1 MPSFPLPFRP
11 KDDYHRDGLS
21 YGSRRNHGRRKHA
34 ACDLIAPPGTEIYAV
49 EDGMVVRGPYGF
61 YNNGV
66 KALEFKLKSSGRIVR
81 YCEIRDA
88 APGVHVGSTL
98 KEGDLIAIVGMMN
111 KDSMLHFEMYEGTA
125 TGDLTDRSN
134 KGFERRKDLMDPTEY
149 LDSCAVR
156 NVVVAHHGAN
166 AATHHA
172 ATHHKKHG
180 HHKAHAHHKA
190 GALPVRWIR

>member
-1 MPSFPLPFRP
+1 
-11 KDDYHRDGLS
+11 
-21 YGSRRNHGRRKHA
+21 
-34 ACDLIAPPGTEIYAV
+34 EIYAV

-61 YNNGV
+61 YHNGV

-125 TGDLTDRSN
+125 TGDLTDRSS
-134 KGFERRKDLMDPTEY
+134 KGFARRKDLMDPTES
-149 LDSCAVR
+149 LDSCTVK
-156 NVVVAHHGAN
+156 NVVGPHHGAHPPRHG
-166 AATHHA
+166 AGHHA
-172 ATHHKKHG
+172 AGHHAAGHHKKHS
-180 HHKAHAHHKA
+180 
-190 GALPVRWIR
+190 LPVRWIR